1 MVKVFYSLIY
11 RSLINHPKTT
21 NFSVI
26 FPIPH
31 LISLH
36 VKIML
41 FLGSVSRG
49 KNEYLEKLLVIFY
62 SSVLLKNHQYRPNLN
77 EHIYWD
83 KVEKAKNKKIS
94 SGFEFSNYFY
104 LAR

>member
-1 MVKVFYSLIY
+1 M
-11 RSLINHPKTT
+11 T
-21 NFSVI
+21 NFSII

-36 VKIML
+36 VKIM

-49 KNEYLEKLLVIFY
+49 KNEYLEKLLVILY

-83 KVEKAKNKKIS
+83 KVEKEKKKNHFI
-94 SGFEFSNYFY
+94 
-104 LAR
+104 RI

>member
-1 MVKVFYSLIY
+1 M
-11 RSLINHPKTT
+11 T

-36 VKIML
+36 VKIM

-49 KNEYLEKLLVIFY
+49 KNEYLEKLLVILY

-83 KVEKAKNKKIS
+83 KVEKEKKKIIS